1 MASDR
6 IVTMSVGSDRI
17 DVLSS
22 DSDSDLDFSCRIGLS
37 YASDRIAQHYTTV
50 QGCGA
55 GSGPG

>member
-1 MASDR
+1 
-6 IVTMSVGSDRI
+6 MSVGSDRI

-37 YASDRIAQHYTTV
+37 YASDRIAQHYTAV

-55 GSGPG
+55 GSGPW